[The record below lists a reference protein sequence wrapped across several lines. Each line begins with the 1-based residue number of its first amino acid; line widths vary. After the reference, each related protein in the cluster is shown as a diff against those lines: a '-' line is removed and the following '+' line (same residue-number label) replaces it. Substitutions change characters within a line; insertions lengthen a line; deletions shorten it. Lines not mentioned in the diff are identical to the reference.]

1 MSDTEKAKQFE
12 IKENL
17 TVEGITEDYVWY
29 HSTKLINQMKNWQH
43 EFERVVRVME
53 NRHGEHLK
61 MINDLLTENHAL
73 KRKAQK
79 DE

>member
-1 MSDTEKAKQFE
+1 MMNDQIENKFE
-12 IKENL
+12 LKESL

-29 HSTKLINQMKNWQH
+29 NAKNLINEMDSWRHK
-43 EFERVVRVME
+43 FERVVKVME
-53 NRHGEHLK
+53 NRHSEHLK
-61 MINDLLTENHAL
+61 MIDRLMAENHAL

>member
-1 MSDTEKAKQFE
+1 MNDE
-12 IKENL
+12 IKNKFELKDSL

-29 HSTKLINQMKNWQH
+29 NAKILISEMDSWKH
-43 EFERVVRVME
+43 KFERLVKVMSD
-53 NRHGEHLK
+53 RHDEHLK
-61 MINDLLTENHAL
+61 MINDLLIENHAL

>member
-1 MSDTEKAKQFE
+1 MNDEIKNQFE
-12 IKENL
+12 LKEEHI
-17 TVEGITEDYVWY
+17 VEGITEDYVWY
-29 HSTKLINQMKNWQH
+29 HSTKLINQMKSWQH
-43 EFERVVRVME
+43 ELEKIVKVME

-61 MINDLLTENHAL
+61 MINDLLIENHAL

>member
-1 MSDTEKAKQFE
+1 MNDE
-12 IKENL
+12 IKNKFELKDSL

-29 HSTKLINQMKNWQH
+29 NAKILISEMDSWKH
-43 EFERVVRVME
+43 KFERIVKVMSD
-53 NRHGEHLK
+53 RHDEHLK
-61 MINDLLTENHAL
+61 MINDLLIENHAL